1 MMNTSPRFTR
11 RAVAAAVCATA
22 MLTACGGGSSDDATT
37 TPTATTQ
44 SVTIDFAATVGSS
57 VLNIGSCADT
67 LVSGVA
73 SRNGVAVNAKLTDLR
88 FYVSN
93 VKLLKADGTAVAL
106 KLDESE
112 WQANAGSDSVA
123 LIDFEDGTC
132 INGGATGGTHTRIT
146 GTVDSGSYVGVSFV
160 LGVPESLNHSNPAVT
175 TTPKPLDAS
184 VPGMA
189 WSWQAGRK
197 FMKIELSPEN
207 ATTAGSYT
215 GGVQIITATG
225 AQATT
230 TTNGVTSNTPNTST
244 FVYHLGN
251 TGCVADTAATSTGG
265 YTCSTNNQVPVKIA
279 AFNPSS
285 QRITFDLQAL
295 FAGNNATQ
303 NTTGTAAGCM
313 SAADDP
319 QCPAMFT
326 ALQGAQSGA
335 TIFRAIAK

>member
-1 MMNTSPRFTR
+1 MTMAVFSSARFPL
-11 RAVAAAVCATA
+11 ALMAAAA
-22 MLTACGGGSSDDATT
+22 LTACGGGDDTTTT
-37 TPTATTQ
+37 TPAATTQ
-44 SVTIDFAATVGSS
+44 SVSIDFAATIGSS
-57 VLNIGSCADT
+57 VLNIGTCADT
-67 LVSGVA
+67 QVNGIA
-73 SRNGVAVNAKLTDLR
+73 TRGGVAVNARLTDLR

-93 VKLLKADGTAVAL
+93 VKLLKADGTAVAVT
-106 KLDESE
+106 LDEST
-112 WQANAGSDSVA
+112 WQANAGTDSVA

-132 INGGATGGTHTRIT
+132 TNGGATGGTNTKIT
-146 GTVDSGSYVGVSFV
+146 GNVASGTYVGVSFV
-160 LGVPESLNHSNPAVT
+160 LGVPESLNHVNPALS
-175 TTPKPLDAS
+175 TTPKPIDAS

-207 ATTAGSYT
+207 ATTAGTYT
-215 GGVQIITATG
+215 GGVQIITAAG

-230 TTNGVTSNTPNTST
+230 TTAGVTTNVANTNA

-251 TGCVADTAATSTGG
+251 TGCVADAAATATGG
-265 YTCSTNNQVPVKIA
+265 YTCSANNQVPVTIA
-279 AFNPSS
+279 AFNPTS
-285 QRITFDLQAL
+285 QRVTMDLQAL

-326 ALQGAQSGA
+326 ALTGAKSGG
-335 TIFRAIAK
+335 TVFRAIAK